1 MDEAGRRVDIA
12 PAPVMQSMAIEGS
25 VGYKS
30 WSHASFLF
38 RKSADKHTKSYHL
51 LGMTKLKILK
61 YLKTREKIQN
71 GFTETLRR
79 QRRVCC
85 RDIYDPYGEDT
96 ETWLELLEAIPL
108 AGSCLAQI
116 SQQQVVLPRFIV
128 HRPITV
134 WMHSSWARFH
144 WDEHILL
151 YSSCTWFHWRG
162 MWISFRLCFKPG
174 MIVMYFDGSLDPID
188 VGLEKEVSPRAEIQ
202 KKASC
207 CHPPLLFLPVWS
219 ENFGA
224 WLCGCCA
231 FGSQNE
237 FIPLVYRVFCDAL
250 GFALS
255 HCCVSG
261 WRLVVLILHFWC
273 LGGHALLWMSRN
285 LGPFLLAS
293 GLWSSTG
300 TERPS
305 MGSCKMVT
313 RLGERFLPTLV
324 MLVAKPMVA
333 FAFGMSA
340 SQ

>member
-1 MDEAGRRVDIA
+1 MSI
-12 PAPVMQSMAIEGS
+12 
-25 VGYKS
+25 
-30 WSHASFLF
+30 F
-38 RKSADKHTKSYHL
+38 
-51 LGMTKLKILK
+51 
-61 YLKTREKIQN
+61 
-71 GFTETLRR
+71 
-79 QRRVCC
+79 CC
-85 RDIYDPYGEDT
+85 
-96 ETWLELLEAIPL
+96 IPL
-108 AGSCLAQI
+108 A
-116 SQQQVVLPRFIV
+116 
-128 HRPITV
+128 
-134 WMHSSWARFH
+134 
-144 WDEHILL
+144 
-151 YSSCTWFHWRG
+151 
-162 MWISFRLCFKPG
+162 PG
-174 MIVMYFDGSLDPID
+174 FID
-188 VGLEKEVSPRAEIQ
+188 VVCGLVFGCASNLVWLSCILMDLWIQLMWVLKRKFRMPRAEIQ

-255 HCCVSG
+255 HCCVFG

-300 TERPS
+300 TKRPS

-324 MLVAKPMVA
+324 MLQPQ
-333 FAFGMSA
+333 
-340 SQ
+340 SQWLQRCFWDVSLTRMPRLFTWVLESEVFRLYQRFSIHDIMNWESWFM